1 METRVRWI
9 AFGVIGVVVLGV
21 LALIAPQSMPGAKS
35 ATDRRAEEIAQSK
48 VVDCTPNPH
57 FEKYRGLS
65 SDWQHLRNQRDG
77 SRIEFNP
84 FTIACNPETGVRDVW
99 VQILRRRAEQE
110 KFEDEK
116 TFETISFTRDRYL
129 YRIDCVGRRFAL
141 IERRIMAEAPEE
153 SVRTIPMSGAEPEMR
168 DIQAGGVVE
177 ALAGP
182 TCARGR

>member
-1 METRVRWI
+1 MENRVRWL
-9 AFGVIGVVVLGV
+9 AFGAIGLIVLGV

-35 ATDRRAEEIAQSK
+35 ATDRRVEEIAQSLII
-48 VVDCTPNPH
+48 DCTPNPH
-57 FEKYRGLS
+57 FQKYRGLS

-84 FTIACNPETGVRDVW
+84 FTISCNPQTGARDVW
-99 VQILRRRAEQE
+99 VQILRTRAEQE

-116 TFETISFTRDRYL
+116 TIETISYTRDRYL

-141 IERRIMAEAPEE
+141 IERRIMGDAPED
-153 SVRTIPMSGAEPEMR
+153 SVRTLPMSGAEPELR
-168 DIQAGGVVE
+168 DIAPGGVVE

-182 TCARGR
+182 ACAKGR